1 MIFKT
6 LFKKKKWLS
15 EKVSDRLAAVAE
27 LELSDSGNK
36 AVFHELA
43 FNDGDDKVRRAT
55 LDKLNDFSLWW
66 QAYKN
71 DSSHAIQRYAEKVIV
86 EALSGERECK
96 LDNKLKQQFIQQCN
110 KSALLEKVVFKL
122 DDEALTL
129 DVIERLNKTP
139 IIVSGILNDALPL
152 SLRMALIERLTD
164 DNQLRK
170 VQKRLHGELLETVE
184 LKLQTITDKKE
195 RPVRIEKQARLLLAQ
210 FNSLKDKQDFQLIVS
225 KREEL
230 AEQWGETSKEFDAL
244 SNEVEKEL
252 TEKFS
257 QIQSQLERVTAP
269 LKQAYEQQTQKQ
281 QLLAQQQENAADI
294 KRALLEIESSIT
306 EAIAARSE
314 LNHDEVAGK
323 VDNVLTACADKSLT
337 KEDGDCLKDKAH
349 KVLER
354 ASQVPLIKQCIVNAE
369 HILQQLEALSIP
381 QNIEGYNLV
390 ADQYYH
396 LKRTWSENTKGV
408 DIALPQA
415 TLQGFESLDRQ
426 WLDVVKPLEKE
437 QNQLFSQFKRKL
449 SELQSLIEQGRYNNA
464 FGLYKKLGFWHK
476 ELNPKQSS
484 MVENKWLLAQEQM
497 NSLRELQQSI
507 SGPKQQEILADIKRL
522 AEHPLSDPTEQAHRV
537 RVLRSNWQSLGLFG
551 EENDEAN
558 AQFDQFSEAA
568 FAPCREHYKALEDER
583 ADNLK
588 AKNQIIEN
596 LTMLWTNLQSA
607 EVTDWREVESAFL
620 KMTKLWRE
628 IGHVDREVLDELNNN
643 YQSVTKSIRNA
654 INDHHKINEQGKR
667 ALLDEAEQVASSELS
682 VEEKIVKL
690 KELQQKW
697 QKVGFAGRNQD
708 QKLWK
713 AFRTINNPIFEQRDE
728 QRNAASEAE
737 KLKVD
742 TVSKELD
749 LLDSQIQSATD
760 VAGVK
765 QVTDELVQVFEPL
778 SGMSRGA
785 FDKLKKRQSK
795 LQKMA
800 DEKVSEFRKVKERQV
815 FVDLFNVIEN
825 LIAGDAADL
834 STLKPAWTSALNNSG
849 QFDREKVTLQLEIQ
863 QGVENSSQDKALR
876 NQVQME
882 MLTAKMEQGV
892 EFHKNEL
899 LENWL
904 AAGPFA
910 EQDRALLERLKKLF

>member
-71 DSSHAIQRYAEKVIV
+71 DSSPAIQRHAEKVIV
-86 EALSGERECK
+86 EALSGERECR

-110 KSALLEKVVFKL
+110 KSSLLEKIVFKL
-122 DDEALTL
+122 EDEVLTL

-170 VQKRLHGELLETVE
+170 VQKRLQGELLEAVE
-184 LKLQTITDKKE
+184 RKLHTITDQKE

-210 FNSLKDKQDFQLIVS
+210 INSLKEKQDFQLIVS

-230 AEQWGETSKEFDAL
+230 AEQWDETSKEFDAL

-269 LKQAYEQQTQKQ
+269 LKQAYEQQTQEQ

-314 LNHDEVAGK
+314 LNHEEVAGK

-337 KEDGDCLKDKAH
+337 NEDGDWLKDKAH
-349 KVLER
+349 KVLKR

-381 QNIEGYNLV
+381 QNIEEYNLV
-390 ADQYYH
+390 ADQYYD
-396 LKRTWSENTKGV
+396 LKRTWSENTKEV

-415 TLQGFESLDRQ
+415 TLQEFESLDRQ
-426 WLDVVKPLEKE
+426 WFAVVKPLEKE

-476 ELNPKQSS
+476 ELNSKQSAL
-484 MVENKWLLAQEQM
+484 VENKWLLAQEQM

-507 SGPKQQEILADIKRL
+507 SGPKQQEILADIQRL
-522 AEHPLSDPTEQAHRV
+522 AENPLSDPTEQAHRV
-537 RVLRSNWQSLGLFG
+537 RMLRSNWQSLGLFG

-588 AKNQIIEN
+588 AKNQIVEN
-596 LTMLWTNLQSA
+596 LTMLWTNLQSS
-607 EVTDWREVESAFL
+607 EVTDWREVEYAFV

-628 IGHVDREVLDELNNN
+628 IGHVDREVLDELNNK

-667 ALLDEAEQVASSELS
+667 AVLDEAEQVASSELS

-690 KELQQKW
+690 KALQQKW
-697 QKVGFAGRNQD
+697 QKIGFAGRNQD

-713 AFRTINNPIFEQRDE
+713 AFRTINNPIFEQRDK
-728 QRNAASEAE
+728 QRSDASEAE
-737 KLKVD
+737 KLKVE
-742 TVSKELD
+742 TVSKELE

-765 QVTDELVQVFEPL
+765 QATDELVKLLEPL
-778 SGMSRGA
+778 TGMSRSA
-785 FDKLKKRQSK
+785 FEKLKKQQTK

-800 DEKVSEFRKVKERQV
+800 DDRVSEFRKVKERQV
-815 FVDLFNVIEN
+815 FIDLFIVIEN

-892 EFHKNEL
+892 EYHKNEL

-904 AAGPFA
+904 AAGPFS
-910 EQDRALLERLKKLF
+910 EQDRVLLERLKKLF